1 MTSKNQFEN
10 QLRESLQYGFINHKQ
25 YQDKLY
31 SPKVVLNK
39 RETGEKC
46 ADRNSRAVRNMSHI
60 HL

>member
-31 SPKVVLNK
+31 SPKIVLNK
-39 RETGEKC
+39 RETEKMC
-46 ADRNSRAVRNMSHI
+46 WQKFKSS
-60 HL
+60 